1 MTSFCMPFLLCSAHV
16 SRARVFAAHPEPS
29 DVLSLAYKLQ
39 AMIAAMY
46 QYVPDVLVSDSFL
59 PGRYFDIFSQPVFI
73 RHFVSYLFSPN
84 IFSRV
89 RFLPR

>member
-1 MTSFCMPFLLCSAHV
+1 MTAFCMPFLLCSAHV

-46 QYVPDVLVSDSFL
+46 QYVPDVFGLRQFPSGS
-59 PGRYFDIFSQPVFI
+59 IF
-73 RHFVSYLFSPN
+73 
-84 IFSRV
+84 
-89 RFLPR
+89 